1 MSEGHHQPIIHPEDA
16 HNRALVDNVHPAE
29 WQNPTPAARYHLVVL
44 GGGTAGL
51 VSAAGA
57 AGLGARVA
65 LVEKDFLGGDCL
77 NFGCVPSKAVIR
89 AARAWHDAA
98 HGEPLGAPQGHGTGD
113 FSTAMARMRRL
124 RADIS
129 HHDSAQRFA
138 DLGVDVFF
146 GEGKFVA
153 SDALEVGGER
163 LEFRRA
169 VIATGGRAFVPPIP
183 GLREAGFLTNENIFS
198 LTDRPASLVVI
209 GGGPIGCELAQSFAR
224 FGTRVVV
231 VDMAE
236 QILPREDPDAAKVV
250 HESLKRD
257 GVNFVL
263 GAKVVRIETTE
274 TGKTVVVEVAGQ
286 QQHLETEEILLSVG
300 RAANVKGLGLEAAG
314 VEFDRKGVS
323 VDATLRTSNRRI
335 FAAGD
340 VASRYQFTH
349 TADALARIVLR
360 NALFPFGRKKST
372 DLVIPWCTF
381 TSPEIAHVGLYENE
395 AQGQGLHL
403 DTFTLALGEND
414 RALLDGQTEGFLRL
428 HLAKGSDRILGATLV
443 AEHAGEMISEMT
455 LAITHGIGLS
465 KIASTIHPYPTQS
478 EIFKRAADTWF
489 RTKLT
494 PTKKGWLDRYFSF
507 QR

>member
-1 MSEGHHQPIIHPEDA
+1 MSEDTHRLTIEPQDA
-16 HNRALVDNVHPAE
+16 SNQKLVENVHPSD
-29 WQNPTPAARYHLVVL
+29 WQNPTPKDRYHLVVL

-65 LVEKDFLGGDCL
+65 LVEKHFLGGDCL

-89 AARAWHDAA
+89 AARAWHEAS
-98 HGEPLGAPQGHGTGD
+98 HGEEFGAPRSDNDGD
-113 FSTAMARMRRL
+113 FAAVMARMRRL

-129 HHDSAQRFA
+129 GHDSAQRFS
-138 DLGVDVFF
+138 DLGVDVFL

-153 SDALEVGGER
+153 SDALEIGGER

-183 GLREAGFLTNENIFS
+183 GLQEAGFLTNENVFS
-198 LTDRPASLVVI
+198 LTHRPASLVVI

-224 FGTRVVV
+224 FGTSVTL
-231 VDMAE
+231 VDMAP

-250 HESLKRD
+250 DTSLHRD
-257 GVNFVL
+257 GVSFVL
-263 GAKVVRIETTE
+263 SAKVIRVEATE
-274 TGKTVVVEVAGQ
+274 TSKVVVVEVDGQ
-286 QQHLETEEILLSVG
+286 EKRLEAEEILLSVG

-314 VEFDRKGVS
+314 VKFDRKGVS
-323 VDATLRTSNRRI
+323 VDATLRTSNDRI

-349 TADALARIVLR
+349 TADAMARIVLR
-360 NALFPFGRKKST
+360 NALFPFGRKRST

-381 TSPEIAHVGLYENE
+381 TSPEIAHVGLYEHE
-395 AQGQGLHL
+395 AQERGQQV
-403 DTFTLALGEND
+403 DTLTLPLGDND
-414 RALLDGQTEGFLRL
+414 RALLDGETEGFLRL

-443 AEHAGEMISEMT
+443 AEHAGEMISEIT
-455 LAITHGIGLS
+455 LAITQGIGLG

-494 PTKKGWLDRYFSF
+494 PTKKRWLERYFSF